1 MKKLLNGEETAGEQ
15 TEQNELW
22 DHLSLVLPKVPPMS
36 AKVFQLTYVSGF
48 NRKEVAELMGISPS
62 TVKHQLARSLRILR
76 GLLERV
82 KLYT

>member
-1 MKKLLNGEETAGEQ
+1 
-15 TEQNELW
+15 
-22 DHLSLVLPKVPPMS
+22 MS